1 MTETAAPQANDQL
14 APSEERF
21 DESTSARVKRILSVR
36 NIGAI
41 YIWIIIIVVFALL
54 SDQFFTSDTLK
65 SVLNQGSITG
75 IVALSLVVPLAA
87 GYFDLSIGYTVSF
100 SGVFVAWLLAN
111 SSMSPVVCG
120 LICMAGCVAIGL
132 FNAFIVVGLGVDS
145 FIGTLGS
152 GAILSSLTIWISNE
166 QSISGRVGDSF
177 SKIGI
182 TSIDG
187 FNLPVL
193 YLLGL
198 MVALAY
204 WLERTQMGREFY
216 ATGFDRETARLG
228 GVRVDG
234 LATISFITS
243 ASLSGFAGMVLAATI
258 SSGSPTA
265 GISYLIPAFSA
276 AFLGATQL
284 RGGRFNP
291 WGTVIAVLLLGTGNV
306 GLLLAGGPIWTP
318 QLFEGTALI
327 VAVALTG
334 AGRGAF
340 GTRVG
345 ALMLRWRRAREGQ
358 GKPSAG

>member
-1 MTETAAPQANDQL
+1 MTEVTVQPKELTA
-14 APSEERF
+14 
-21 DESTSARVKRILSVR
+21 ESPAEPFGARMRRILSVR

-41 YIWIIIIVVFALL
+41 YVWIVIIIVFSLL
-54 SDQFFTSDTLK
+54 SDQFATSQNMK
-65 SVLNQGSITG
+65 SILNEGSITG

-87 GYFDLSIGYTVSF
+87 GYFDLSVGYTVSF
-100 SGVFVAWLLAN
+100 SGIFVAWLLAH
-111 SSMSPVVCG
+111 SSMSPVLAG
-120 LICMAGCVAIGL
+120 LIAIAACVGIGL

-152 GAILSSLTIWISNE
+152 GAILSSITIWISNE
-166 QSISGRVGDSF
+166 QSIAGRVGDSF
-177 SKIGI
+177 SNIG
-182 TSIDG
+182 TFSIDG

-198 MVALAY
+198 MVALGY
-204 WLERTQMGREFY
+204 WLERTQMGREIY
-216 ATGFDRETARLG
+216 ATGFDRETARLS

-243 ASLSGFAGMVLAATI
+243 AVLSGFAGLVLAATI

-318 QLFEGTALI
+318 QLFEGAALI
-327 VAVALTG
+327 IAVALTG
-334 AGRGAF
+334 TGRGVIGIRLA
-340 GTRVG
+340 
-345 ALMLRWRRAREGQ
+345 ALSARWRQARGAKAER
-358 GKPSAG
+358 PVAPAP